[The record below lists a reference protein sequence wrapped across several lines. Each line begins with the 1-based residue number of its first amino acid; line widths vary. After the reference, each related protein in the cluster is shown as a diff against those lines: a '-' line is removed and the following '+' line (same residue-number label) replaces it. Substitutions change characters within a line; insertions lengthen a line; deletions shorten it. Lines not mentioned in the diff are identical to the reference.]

1 MSGRDLTPAEFRT
14 QAERAKLK
22 PIMGGLFLED
32 TSLGGQVSYAAVTI
46 GGRLDYRAS
55 LDYALRKRAEHLR
68 LGQHVIK
75 LRAQN
80 RGIEQIAKLLGL
92 APDLLLT
99 MEANAKL
106 ADQLAR
112 EAP

>member
-32 TSLGGQVSYAAVTI
+32 TSLGGQVSYAAVTV

-68 LGQHVIK
+68 LGQQVIK

-80 RGIEQIAKLLGL
+80 KGIDQIARLLDQP
-92 APDLLLT
+92 ADLLLT
-99 MEANAKL
+99 MEANAKR
-106 ADQLAR
+106 ADELAR
-112 EAP
+112 AAA